1 MSLNL
6 YSFFHLN
13 IAYSAI
19 EEEDRPHV
27 IEKCYWPL
35 LKLVAKHDFK
45 FGIELSAY
53 TLETILSIDPKW
65 IKEFSRLILK
75 GSCELI
81 GCGYSQIIGP
91 LVPAEITIKNLDIG
105 SKIYKKILGVEPK
118 VALLNEQAFSKGLV
132 ELYKEA
138 GYDAIIMEWDNPYRD
153 NFNWK
158 FEWSYLPQR
167 AKGNGSN
174 EIHLIWNKSI
184 SFQKFQ
190 RYVHGEIELSDL
202 LKYIRS
208 NLNSN
213 QRAFSV
219 YGNDVEIFDFRP
231 GRYMTE
237 ADIQGDGEWK
247 RISSLYKALAKEK
260 KMKFVKPSEVI
271 KLKSQPGA
279 NKLLDLNSAAQPI
292 PVKKQD
298 KYNIVRWAV
307 TGRDDL
313 KINTLCWRIFE
324 SLQNSS
330 NVDDQDWRELC
341 YLWSSDFRTHITEKR
356 WKKYIKRLRVFFDK
370 KNRNTPHSRKNFTDD
385 NKTYKLSKSLIFKT
399 KRVGRFLEIFN
410 RRFKIVLNCKRGL
423 ALESFKDKLI
433 SNKPI
438 IGTVEHGYFKDIRY
452 SADYYSGH
460 FIFESPG
467 KHKITDLNSV
477 NPKIQQLKNGL
488 KISSNIFTPMG
499 LILKKWV
506 INNITGQL
514 NLSYKFN
521 WKESVVGTM
530 RLGYITL
537 LPNAFDK
544 KTLYFQTHNG
554 GKLTEHFKLKG
565 QKNFDH
571 GKTVSSLISANQ
583 AISISNG
590 IVEIGDVKKKITLR
604 YKKTQAS
611 LIGLISNMQIHDENF
626 FRLAFSLREV
636 DDTSRPAPVGLV
648 EINFEISI
656 S

>member
-1 MSLNL
+1 MALNL

-19 EEEDRPHV
+19 EKEDRPKV
-27 IEKCYWPL
+27 VKKCYWPL
-35 LKLVAKHDFK
+35 LKLVAKNDFK

-65 IKEFSRLILK
+65 IKEFSRLIMK

-91 LVPAEITIKNLDIG
+91 LVPAEITIKNLNLG
-105 SKIYKKILGVEPK
+105 NKIYKKILGVEPK
-118 VALLNEQAFSKGLV
+118 IALLNEQAFSKGLV

-138 GYDAIIMEWDNPYRD
+138 GYETIIMEWDNPYRD
-153 NFNWK
+153 NLNWN

-190 RYVHGEIELSDL
+190 RYVHGEIELRDL

-208 NLNSN
+208 NLDSN
-213 QRAFSV
+213 QRAFPI

-247 RISSLYKALAKEK
+247 RINSLYKALAKEK
-260 KMKFVKPSEVI
+260 KMKFVRPSEVI
-271 KLKSQPGA
+271 KLKSLPGA

-324 SLQNSS
+324 SLQS
-330 NVDDQDWRELC
+330 NPKANDQDWRELC

-356 WKKYIKRLRVFFDK
+356 WKKYIKRLRVFFIK
-370 KNRNTPHSRKNFTDD
+370 KSKNILHNRKNVT
-385 NKTYKLSKSLIFKT
+385 NNNLIYKLSKSLIFKT
-399 KRVGRFLEIFN
+399 KREGRFLEIFN
-410 RRFKIVLNCKRGL
+410 RRFKLVLNCKRGL
-423 ALESFKDKLI
+423 ALESFNDKFI
-433 SNKPI
+433 SKIPI
-438 IGTVEHGYFKDIRY
+438 IGTIEHGYFKDIRY

-477 NPKIQQLKNGL
+477 KPKIQKLKNGI

-499 LILKKWV
+499 QILKKWE
-506 INNITGQL
+506 INNVTGQL
-514 NLSYKFN
+514 NLSYKFD

-530 RLGYITL
+530 RLGYINL
-537 LPNAFDK
+537 LPNVFDQ
-544 KTLYFQTHNG
+544 KTLYYETHNG
-554 GKLTEHFKLKG
+554 GKLKEHFKLKG
-565 QKNFDH
+565 SQNFDH
-571 GKTVSSLISANQ
+571 GKTVSSLISSNQ
-583 AISISNG
+583 AISMTKG
-590 IVEIGDVKKKITLR
+590 IVEVGDSKKKITIKV
-604 YKKTQAS
+604 KKTQAC
-611 LIGLISNMQIHDENF
+611 LVGLISNLQIHDENF
-626 FRLAFSLREV
+626 FRLAFSLKEV
-636 DDTSRPAPVGLV
+636 DDTSRSAPVGPMD
-648 EINFEISI
+648 INFEISI